1 MLLEV
6 KDIGVIYTSKEKE
19 VKALDGVSF
28 GVETGDFFSIVG
40 PSGCGKST
48 ILKIIAGLINSTNGK
63 IIKPED
69 FEVGYVFQEPTL
81 LEWRN
86 VINNII
92 LPLEIRG
99 IAKEESYKKA
109 RKLLKLI
116 DLAGFENVYPKD
128 LSGGMK
134 QRVAIARALICEP
147 EVLLMD
153 EPFGAL
159 DEPTRLKLNTELNK
173 IWRKTGKTV
182 IFVTHNVQEAVFLSN
197 KVAVFTKR
205 PGKVKKV
212 LKIDLPEERNL
223 KLLDSEKFIK
233 LVLKIRKNLEYFE

>member
-6 KDIGVIYTSKEKE
+6 KNIGVTYISKEKE
-19 VKALDGVSF
+19 VRALAQVSF
-28 GVETGDFFSIVG
+28 EVENGDFFSIVG
-40 PSGCGKST
+40 PSGCGKT
-48 ILKIIAGLINSTNGK
+48 TLLKIIAGLINSTKGK
-63 IIKPED
+63 IIKPD
-69 FEVGYVFQEPTL
+69 NFEVGYVFQEPTL

-86 VINNII
+86 VIDNII
-92 LPLEIRG
+92 FPLEIKR

-109 RKLLKLI
+109 GKLLKLI
-116 DLAGFENVYPKD
+116 DLKGFENVYPKD

-159 DEPTRLKLNTELNK
+159 DEPTRLKLNVELNRV
-173 IWRKTGKTV
+173 WRETKKTI
-182 IFVTHNVQEAVFLSN
+182 IFVTHNIQEAVFLSN
-197 KVAVFTKR
+197 KVAVLTKR
-205 PGKVKKV
+205 PGKVKKI
-212 LKIDLPEERNL
+212 LKINLPEERNL

-233 LVLKIRKNLEYFE
+233 IVLKIRRTFEGY

>member
-6 KDIGVIYTSKEKE
+6 KRIGITYTSKEKE
-19 VKALDGVSF
+19 VKALDKVSF
-28 GVETGDFFSIVG
+28 EVESRDFFSIIG
-40 PSGCGKST
+40 PSGCGKTT
-48 ILKIIAGLINSTNGK
+48 ILKVISGLIKSTKGE
-63 IIKPED
+63 IVKPED

-86 VINNII
+86 VIDNII
-92 LPLEIRG
+92 LPLEIKG
-99 IAKEESYKKA
+99 IAKKESYKKA

-116 DLAGFENVYPKD
+116 NLEGFKNVYPKD

-159 DEPTRLKLNTELNK
+159 DEPTRLKLNTELNR
-173 IWRKTGKTV
+173 IWRETKKTI

-197 KVAVFTKR
+197 KIAVLTKR
-205 PGKVKKV
+205 PGKVKKI
-212 LKIDLPEERNL
+212 LKIDLPEERKL

-233 LVLKIRKNLEYFE
+233 LVMKIRKSFDGY